1 MNLSNDQLITY
12 LSNIIYVAR
21 IDGKITAS
29 ETQAIEEIQKRIGA
43 KKSELNKA
51 SLMAESTEFKIK
63 LIGHFSDKIK
73 NMEDII
79 YISLIDGDLDEK
91 EKELF
96 VDAAS
101 DLKIT
106 SEQIDLIVNDV
117 KHYLDSQSDIKFCA
131 NCNSKI
137 DSNAKFCPECG
148 TPVTDEKVEPSINV
162 SYEIPPIGITIEFA
176 ESTSA
181 SFADALSGQKNAP
194 INQTSIKGKKNWY
207 LANWPEKDFNKP
219 LKLIDALKG
228 MRNRKVYVDGEE
240 QNWDDIWGFT
250 WCAEQRNSAYKP
262 IKYCFGLDENRF
274 NIWGCKQSRMDWSE
288 WANWFT
294 YGSFEKVGL
303 LKNQVVF
310 KFNKEK
316 IKHELSTNL
325 FKCKFCPH
333 IRFDFIEK
341 VLNKFPSEVII
352 NDKSD
357 WKYKR
362 DYNEVLGAIKVI
374 SKTTDNGYTY
384 TDEFYS
390 SGVVPKSISIGM
402 ELIKS
407 VIKESN
413 NFNDVKQILEFSR

>member
-1 MNLSNDQLITY
+1 MNLNNDQLITY
-12 LSNIIYVAR
+12 LSNIVYVAR
-21 IDGKITAS
+21 IDGKITTS

-51 SLMAESTEFKIK
+51 TQNAESPDFKIK
-63 LIGHFSDKIK
+63 LVGHFSDKIK
-73 NMEDII
+73 NLEDII
-79 YISLIDGDLDEK
+79 YVALIDGDLDEK

-96 VDAAS
+96 IDATS
-101 DLKIT
+101 NLKIS
-106 SEQIDLIVNDV
+106 SEQIDLIINDV
-117 KHYLDSQSDIKFCA
+117 KDYLDSKSDIKICS

-148 TPVTDEKVEPSINV
+148 TPVSDSTVEPSINV
-162 SYEIPPIGITIEFA
+162 SYEIPPVGITIEFA

-181 SFADALSGQKNAP
+181 NFTDALSEQKNAP
-194 INQTSIKGKKNWY
+194 INNTCVKGKKNWY
-207 LANWPEKDFNKP
+207 LANWAEKDFNKP

-240 QNWDDIWGFT
+240 QKWDDIWGFT
-250 WCAEQRNSAYKP
+250 WCAAQRDSAYKP
-262 IKYCFGLDENRF
+262 IEYCFGLDENRF
-274 NIWGCKQSRMDWSE
+274 NIWGCKQSRMEWTDWS
-288 WANWFT
+288 NWFT

-310 KFNKEK
+310 KFNKDK

-325 FKCKFCPH
+325 FNCKYCPY
-333 IRFDFIEK
+333 IKFDFIEK
-341 VLNKFPSEVII
+341 ILDKFPDEVVI

-362 DYNEVLGAIKVI
+362 DYNEAPGAIKVI
-374 SKTTDNGYTY
+374 SKTTDNGYTF

-402 ELIKS
+402 ELIKN

-413 NFNDVKQILEFSR
+413 NFNDVKQILEFKG